1 MVLPILTITGE
12 ERGPLI
18 ALRRVSLDVTEFSE
32 ELREL
37 VASMVETMFGA
48 NGVAL
53 AAPQIG
59 RNLNLFVMRT
69 HAGIVNGNR
78 EVRVVINPST
88 VNEIGEDVSTPNERL
103 EGCLSIPGVLG
114 RVTRCHE
121 VNFVYL
127 DENGRSGRESLQGAE
142 ARIYQHELDHLFGVL
157 FVDRAEA
164 FYPAGHR
171 EKEALR
177 TLGASG
183 A

>member
-1 MVLPILTITGE
+1 MVFPILTITGE

-69 HAGIVNGNR
+69 HAGNARRNR
-78 EVRVVINPST
+78 GVRVVINPVT
-88 VNEIGEDVSTPNERL
+88 INEIGEDVGPTSEKV
-103 EGCLSIPGVLG
+103 EGCLSIPGILG
-114 RVTRCHE
+114 RVARFHE
-121 VNFVYL
+121 VDCIYW
-127 DENGRSGRESLQGAE
+127 DENGKRNAASLKGIE
-142 ARIYQHELDHLFGVL
+142 ARIYQHERDHLCGVL

-164 FYPAGHR
+164 FYPVGYH
-171 EKEALR
+171 EKETHPMQMA
-177 TLGASG
+177 TVA
-183 A
+183 